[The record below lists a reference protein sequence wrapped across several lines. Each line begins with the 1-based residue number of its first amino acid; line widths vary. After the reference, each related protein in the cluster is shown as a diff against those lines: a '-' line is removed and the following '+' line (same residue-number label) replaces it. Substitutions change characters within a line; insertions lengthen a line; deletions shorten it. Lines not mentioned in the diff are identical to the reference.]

1 MKGDVGMHNAK
12 NHRNKS
18 LHSKIIVQSC
28 VTPPYIIQVQG
39 PGLRMIV
46 LLSCYEDL
54 VPMIFRIVAY
64 GANYRYVPIIDIAIP
79 RFTRSAQAH

>member
-1 MKGDVGMHNAK
+1 MKQIYLPCERLLPYYIQVEKSFYQMKGDVGMHNAK

-28 VTPPYIIQVQG
+28 VTPEPELCRE
-39 PGLRMIV
+39 GLRMIV

-54 VPMIFRIVAY
+54 VPMIFRIVF
-64 GANYRYVPIIDIAIP
+64 I
-79 RFTRSAQAH
+79 